1 MVRVMQQFDASY
13 LSAELVRDSLSQDL
27 LGDKLCDN

>member
-1 MVRVMQQFDASY
+1 MVRVIQQLDASY
-13 LSAELVRDSLSQDL
+13 LSTELVRDSLSQDL